1 MDSHTRIVQIG
12 GAAAWLAVG
21 SHVVLQGASS
31 PVRFAIWAVAFAAFG
46 AGLLVT
52 ARVTVLALQVVAV
65 TAMVLTLCDGFEG
78 TLLVIISMQL
88 GGLLPR
94 RTAILWIV
102 AQTLLLGAAIGWH
115 WAPRS
120 SILIT
125 PPYFG
130 FQLLAFFTLEALARE
145 SAANAELRATQSI
158 VAGSSRMGE
167 RLRIS
172 RELHDSVGHH
182 LTALSLHLEAAL
194 QKSAPPAREH
204 VATAQSLARDLLHEV
219 REIVAT
225 MNESAGIDIAQ
236 ALQTLTATVPR
247 PHIHLAVEP
256 RMRVEDPERARV
268 VVRCAQ
274 EIVTNAARHSAAE
287 NLWLVIDR
295 DGDAVRIRAH
305 DDGRGSERVPEGF
318 GLRAMRERVEG
329 AGGQLRI
336 DTQPGAGF
344 DVVALVPAGEPGVIG
359 IPAGE
364 PA

>member
-1 MDSHTRIVQIG
+1 MTAMEPTRRIAQIG

-21 SHVVLQGASS
+21 THVVLLGANS
-31 PVRFAIWAVAFAAFG
+31 PLRFAIWAAAFAVFG
-46 AGLLVT
+46 AGLLG
-52 ARVTVLALQVVAV
+52 RPRLSVLALQVAAV

-78 TLLVIISMQL
+78 TLLVMVAMQL
-88 GGLLPR
+88 AGLLPR
-94 RTAILWIV
+94 RAAILWII

-115 WAPRS
+115 WTPRA

-125 PPYFG
+125 PPYLG
-130 FQLLAFFTLEALARE
+130 FQLLAYFALEALARE

-194 QKSAPPAREH
+194 QKSAPPARDH
-204 VATAQSLARDLLHEV
+204 VQTAQSLARELLQEV
-219 REIVAT
+219 RDIVAA
-225 MNESAGIDIAQ
+225 MSDSAGIDLSR
-236 ALQTLTATVPR
+236 ALQTLTGTIPR
-247 PHIHLAVEP
+247 PRVHLSVDP
-256 RMRVEDPERARV
+256 QLRIDDPERARV

-287 NLWLVIDR
+287 NLWLVVDR

-329 AGGQLRI
+329 VGGQLRI

-344 DVVALVPAGEPGVIG
+344 DVVALVPA
-359 IPAGE
+359 
-364 PA
+364 

>member
-1 MDSHTRIVQIG
+1 MDHQRRIAQTG

-21 SHVVLQGASS
+21 THVVLQSAND
-31 PVRFAIWAVAFAAFG
+31 PARLVIWSVAFAAFG
-46 AGLLVT
+46 AGLLLP
-52 ARVTVLALQVVAV
+52 ARLPVLALQVAAV
-65 TAMVLTLCDGFEG
+65 TGMVLTLCDGFEG
-78 TLLVIISMQL
+78 TLLVIVAMQL
-88 GGLLPR
+88 GGMLPR

-102 AQTLLLGAAIGWH
+102 AQTLLLGAAVGWH
-115 WAPRS
+115 WTPRAA
-120 SILIT
+120 ILIT
-125 PPYFG
+125 PPYLG
-130 FQLLAFFTLEALARE
+130 FQLLAFLALEALARE

-158 VAGSSRMGE
+158 IAGSSRLGE

-172 RELHDSVGHH
+172 RELHDTVGHH

-194 QKSAPPAREH
+194 QTSAPPAQEH
-204 VATAQSLARDLLHEV
+204 VATAQTLARQLLHEV

-225 MNESAGIDIAQ
+225 MSESAGIDLGQ

-247 PHIHLAVEP
+247 PQIHLAVEP
-256 RMRVEDPERARV
+256 RIRIEDPERARV

-287 NLWLVIDR
+287 NLWIVIDR
-295 DGDAVRIRAH
+295 DGDSVRIRAH
-305 DDGRGSERVPEGF
+305 DDGRGSEPVPEGF

-344 DVVALVPAGEPGVIG
+344 DVVALVPA
-359 IPAGE
+359 
-364 PA
+364 